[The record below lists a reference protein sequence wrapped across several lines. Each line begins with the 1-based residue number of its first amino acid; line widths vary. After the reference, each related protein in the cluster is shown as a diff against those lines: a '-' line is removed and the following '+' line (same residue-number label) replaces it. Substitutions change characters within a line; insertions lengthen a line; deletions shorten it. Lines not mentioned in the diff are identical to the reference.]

1 MYIVE
6 NEKSNVK
13 CMWSCQMSN
22 VGVENEK
29 YNVTIVKLKVELY
42 CLILIQVKLT
52 AGYGV
57 S

>member
-13 CMWSCQMSN
+13 RMWSCQMSN

-42 CLILIQVKLT
+42 CPILIQVKLT
-52 AGYGV
+52 TGYGV